1 MSTTTGLKSGLI
13 AYADAQK
20 CETER
25 ERGGEIKEEPLP
37 GGTRE
42 KAIKRK
48 LHTPPTY

>member
-25 ERGGEIKEEPLP
+25 EREGEK
-37 GGTRE
+37 
-42 KAIKRK
+42 
-48 LHTPPTY
+48 